1 MTDPSKITSFWL
13 TENNRWNWSLINIK
27 SKTKKVVKYFI
38 FESIINDDDEDD
50 LEYELFHK

>member
-1 MTDPSKITSFWL
+1 MTDPSKISSFWL

-38 FESIINDDDEDD
+38 FESIINDDDDDD